1 MRILIA
7 DDDPISQMILTI
19 HLSRLGHEIVGVSD
33 GAAALDCLR
42 KEPLDVAIIDWMM
55 PELSGLDVCRILR
68 KGGEDRYI
76 YIILLTGKDS
86 SNDIVVGLDAG
97 ADDYLTKPVHVPE
110 LEARLRSGQRI
121 IALQENLISA
131 REGLRALATR
141 DGLTGLPN
149 RSALFDLVQR
159 KLRLAHR
166 EREGFAVL
174 LSDVDHFKAVND
186 THGHPAGDEVLRKV
200 ASRLSASLR
209 ASDSVGRY
217 GGEEFLIALP
227 QATAAQAVEIAE
239 RVRKRVC
246 DTPIQL
252 ATGDICVSVS
262 IGVALSHP
270 TRLREFDELVS
281 LADDSL
287 LRAKRQGR
295 NRVVLHHD

>member
-7 DDDPISQMILTI
+7 DDDPVSQMILTI
-19 HLSRLGHEIVGVSD
+19 HLSRLGHEIVAVSD
-33 GAAALDCLR
+33 GASALDRLR
-42 KEPLDVAIIDWMM
+42 KEPLDIAIIDWMM

-68 KGGEDRYI
+68 KGGEDRYT
-76 YIILLTGKDS
+76 YIILLTGKDG
-86 SNDIVVGLDAG
+86 SNDIVAGLDAG

-159 KLRLAHR
+159 QLRLAHR

-174 LSDVDHFKAVND
+174 LSDVDHFKVVND

-200 ASRLSASLR
+200 AGRLSASLR

-246 DTPIQL
+246 DTPVQL
-252 ATGDICVSVS
+252 PTGDIRVSVS
-262 IGVALSHP
+262 IGIALSHP
-270 TRLREFDELVS
+270 TRTREFDELVS
-281 LADDSL
+281 LADESL

-295 NRVVLHHD
+295 NRVVLHDD